1 MSIQSMY
8 EHLIVLKKIKTIN
21 QFEKQ
26 MKLTSMLEKGTGIY
40 IYKSQTIL
48 MMLRQELEN
57 IGRFI

>member
-1 MSIQSMY
+1 MSIQSMQ

-26 MKLTSMLEKGTGIY
+26 MKLTSMLEKETGIY